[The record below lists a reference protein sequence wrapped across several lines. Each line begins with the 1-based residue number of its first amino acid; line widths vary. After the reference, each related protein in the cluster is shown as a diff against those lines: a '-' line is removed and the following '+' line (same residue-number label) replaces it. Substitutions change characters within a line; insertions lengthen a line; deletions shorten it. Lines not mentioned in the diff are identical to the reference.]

1 MVYWRWILTAI
12 LVNPDF
18 KKSSLEMS
26 ADEGGG
32 HWLKRTDSR

>member
-1 MVYWRWILTAI
+1 MVYWLWILTVI

-18 KKSSLEMS
+18 KKLSLEMN

-32 HWLKRTDSR
+32 HWLKRADGR

>member
-1 MVYWRWILTAI
+1 MI
-12 LVNPDF
+12 LVNLDF

-32 HWLKRTDSR
+32 HWLKRADS